1 MVVMVIFMRFLQ
13 KMSLTCNNGITLG
26 YSNIKMAMIDNFG
39 PSNIVDVTSD
49 VNKLY
54 FAPEISSNGSDLL
67 VTGHDFTVAG
77 NIEILAQRFDFDLL
91 AIDNSFLLVSKPGN
105 QLGGVANY
113 SNDKYFIIW
122 NDKVTV
128 NATTVN
134 FVFVMFMEL

>member
-1 MVVMVIFMRFLQ
+1 MVVMVIFMWFLQ
-13 KMSLTCNNGITLG
+13 KMSLTCN
-26 YSNIKMAMIDNFG
+26 
-39 PSNIVDVTSD
+39 
-49 VNKLY
+49 
-54 FAPEISSNGSDLL
+54 NGSDLL